1 MVITTSPIIS
11 LNEICLQTLLW
22 TELEGRVMGKGP
34 KHWHLTATSPGPPR
48 DLSLSAASFL
58 GEEEKGEEHPAHQVL
73 RNFVK
78 CALDW
83 NMHRLSDVLLRE
95 KKKKSYQLEYGTSFI
110 VR

>member
-1 MVITTSPIIS
+1 MRASESLEMVITTSPIIS

-73 RNFVK
+73 RKHHV
-78 CALDW
+78 
-83 NMHRLSDVLLRE
+83 
-95 KKKKSYQLEYGTSFI
+95 SF
-110 VR
+110 RHMCH